1 MRYSA
6 VIFDLFGTLVDEFPY
21 EDYQSVLGQMA
32 SVLKVPFADFKRL
45 WYETAHERNTGIM
58 GFIEDYIECIC
69 RRLGTKVDDMQIRQ
83 ATKIRYDFVA
93 DTIKPRPDA
102 IDVLSKLR
110 SRGLKIGLISN
121 CSPETRIIWGN
132 TSFPPLFDAVI
143 FSSSVGVM
151 KPDSHIYHLALDK
164 LAVKPE
170 DCLYIGDGDDQ
181 ELTGAASVGMHPV
194 MIRVSRE
201 NGAQP
206 YLTNKEDWH
215 GPVILSLKEVLTLVA
230 ERGCLRGA
238 KPL

>member
-1 MRYSA
+1 MKYDA

-32 SVLKVPFADFKRL
+32 SVLKVPFDDFKRL
-45 WYETAHERNTGIM
+45 WYETAHERNIGIM
-58 GFIEDYIECIC
+58 RFIEDNIEYICK
-69 RRLGTKVDDMQIRQ
+69 RLGAHADDMKIKQ

-102 IDVLSKLR
+102 IDVLSQLR

-132 TSFPPLFDAVI
+132 TPFPPLFDAVI

-181 ELTGAASVGMHPV
+181 ELTGAAVVGMNPV
-194 MIRVSRE
+194 MIRVAYEDST
-201 NGAQP
+201 QLH
-206 YLTNKEDWH
+206 LTNREKWH
-215 GPVILSLKEVLTLVA
+215 GPVISSLKDVLTL
-230 ERGCLRGA
+230 LR
-238 KPL
+238 